1 MVIDAGVYCVGV
13 EDSSPSAVCVRS
25 PKGRERVG
33 GFWEEGR
40 TLQMDSEC
48 FQKLGLEMERPDLSR
63 MLLVKDVPFLISV
76 SNHFAV
82 SLQLSARWKSQN

>member
-1 MVIDAGVYCVGV
+1 MVDAGAYCVGV
-13 EDSSPSAVCVRS
+13 EDSSASAFCVRS
-25 PKGRERVG
+25 PKGIERIG

-40 TLQMDSEC
+40 ALQMDSEC
-48 FQKLGLEMERPDLSR
+48 FQKLGLEMERPDLPR
-63 MLLVKDVPFLISV
+63 MLLFKDVPFLISL